1 MIFTVGEK
9 LPGDFPSPTK
19 QYPAHSYKQ
28 QISRGKGP
36 GKGKRE
42 DLKYNVQEAGLIYD
56 QVSEV
61 RFLRITFQINNFI
74 ALHLILLTRDIS
86 FITEL
91 QVTLILSIFP

>member
-1 MIFTVGEK
+1 MKNYPETCPR
-9 LPGDFPSPTK
+9 LPSNTLHAVTNK
-19 QYPAHSYKQ
+19 QTP
-28 QISRGKGP
+28 RGKGP
-36 GKGKRE
+36 GTGRRE